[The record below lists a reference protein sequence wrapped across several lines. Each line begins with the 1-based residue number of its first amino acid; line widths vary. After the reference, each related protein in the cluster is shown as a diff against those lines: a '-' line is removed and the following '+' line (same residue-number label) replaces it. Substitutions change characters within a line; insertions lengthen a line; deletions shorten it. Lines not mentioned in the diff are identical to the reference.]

1 MLTQNLILSVL
12 DTDKRILKG
21 DKKKIVITMNREAVF
36 QTVISL

>member
-21 DKKKIVITMNREAVF
+21 DTKNSDYTEP
-36 QTVISL
+36 